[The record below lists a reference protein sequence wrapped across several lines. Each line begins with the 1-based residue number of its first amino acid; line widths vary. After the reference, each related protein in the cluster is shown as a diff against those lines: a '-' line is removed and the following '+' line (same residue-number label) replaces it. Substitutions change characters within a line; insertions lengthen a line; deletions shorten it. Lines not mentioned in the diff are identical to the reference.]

1 MKLRRSTRHKT
12 NEGFSLIELLF
23 ALFIL
28 TFGILAAMTMVIVGV
43 SRNGSNRF
51 DTTATNV
58 AQTVLEEI
66 SGTPPNANPTLTV
79 TDCTGTNLQI
89 NTTAGGA
96 NLLSNGNIDFT
107 QATSTL
113 NANNY
118 QMNYTVCGSN
128 GQQVQY
134 DVRWNVQGMGTYG
147 KLVTVSAQ
155 QQFVNTT
162 KGIAYLPPVTL
173 RTIVGM

>member
-1 MKLRRSTRHKT
+1 M
-12 NEGFSLIELLF
+12 FS
-23 ALFIL
+23 LFIL

-66 SGTPPNANPTLTV
+66 SGTAPTANPTLTV
-79 TDCTGTNLQI
+79 KDCTGTSLQI
-89 NTTAGGA
+89 NTAAGGA
-96 NLLSNGNIDFT
+96 NLLSNGYIDFT
-107 QATSTL
+107 QATTTL

-128 GQQVQY
+128 GQQVKY
-134 DVRWNVQGMGTYG
+134 DVRWRVQSMGTYG

>member
-1 MKLRRSTRHKT
+1 MKTSRRTRHQA
-12 NEGFSLIELLF
+12 NQGFSLIELMF

-66 SGTPPNANPTLTV
+66 SGTPPNTNPTLTV
-79 TDCTGTNLQI
+79 TDCTGTSLQI

-96 NLLSNGNIDFT
+96 NLLSNGYIDFT
-107 QATSTL
+107 QATTTL
-113 NANNY
+113 SANHY
-118 QMNYTVCGSN
+118 QMNYTVCGTN
-128 GQQVQY
+128 GQQVVY
-134 DVRWNVQGMGTYG
+134 DVRWKVQSMGTYG

-155 QQFVNTT
+155 QQFVNSTR
-162 KGIAYLPPVTL
+162 GIAFLPPVTL
-173 RTIVGM
+173 RTVVGM

>member
-1 MKLRRSTRHKT
+1 MKLRRRTRHT
-12 NEGFSLIELLF
+12 ANEGFSLIELLF

-66 SGTPPNANPTLTV
+66 SGTAPTANPTLTV

-89 NTTAGGA
+89 STAAGGA
-96 NLLSNGNIDFT
+96 NLLSNGYIDFT
-107 QATSTL
+107 QAAATL

-128 GQQVQY
+128 GQQVKY
-134 DVRWNVQGMGTYG
+134 DVRWNVQSLGTYG

-155 QQFVNTT
+155 QQFVNSTR
-162 KGIAYLPPVTL
+162 GIAYLPPVTL